1 MPRLGDLTVEQL
13 LDGADREMAYLVER
27 LDKLARERG
36 ADPEHIEE
44 VITSATTANVRS
56 HLIVAQLKLRE
67 ERQAQQ
73 EPAATAP
80 DTTRPD
86 PERSEYQSAEA
97 MTAHLVAL
105 GIPAQTINTG
115 GNCWASS
122 ITLANSARLELTD
135 FPGDAWS
142 WALYPRDSEQ
152 ALSGHWGTADDKTAA
167 TKAKALIDAMGSL
180 VA

>member
-13 LDGADREMAYLVER
+13 LDGADRDMSYLVER
-27 LDKLARERG
+27 LERLARERG
-36 ADPEHIEE
+36 ADSDDIEE
-44 VITSATTANVRS
+44 VVTRATTTSVRS
-56 HLIVAQLKLRE
+56 QLIVAQAKWRE

-80 DTTRPD
+80 NTPPD
-86 PERSEYQSAEA
+86 AERSEYESAEA

-105 GIPAQTINTG
+105 GVPAQTINTG

-122 ITLANSARLELTD
+122 VTLANSARLELTD

-152 ALSGHWGTADDKTAA
+152 AMSGHWGTADDKATA